1 MYAYAY
7 ARVST
12 EEQDLD
18 TQIVTVE
25 EWAKRNN
32 VIILEWF
39 VDHGVS
45 GATPLQERT
54 GFRKLVEKLQSA
66 NPRPSLLLV
75 YDVTRIARS
84 LREFL
89 LAWNYIENVLGLA
102 LVPVK
107 DIHIFQVPYEY
118 RDVLKTLLA
127 TFAELEREFI
137 RRRTRDAMK
146 RLKQEGKIT
155 NVVERLLRENKQL
168 LDTICREYR
177 EGTPKYRLAKKYNL
191 SLYAVERILR
201 EYCGVVYEGVCPRCM
216 HMLRLERRNIEFSN
230 GSVRIKLL
238 YYCPNCGYVREV
250 EEST

>member
-18 TQIVTVE
+18 TQIAAVE
-25 EWAKRNN
+25 EWARKNN
-32 VIILEWF
+32 VTILEWF
-39 VDHGVS
+39 VDHGIS
-45 GATPLQERT
+45 GATPLQERP
-54 GFRKLVEKLQSA
+54 GFRKLLEKLKTAS
-66 NPRPSLLLV
+66 PRPSLLLV

-89 LAWNYIENVLGLA
+89 LAWNYIENTVGLA
-102 LVPVK
+102 LIPVK

-118 RDVLKTLLA
+118 RDILKTLLA

-137 RRRTRDAMK
+137 RRRTRDAMR

-155 NVVERLLRENKQL
+155 NIVERLLRENKQL

-177 EGTPKYRLAKKYNL
+177 EGTPKYRLAKSYKL

-201 EYCGVVYEGVCPRCM
+201 EYCGVVYEGTCPRCM
-216 HMLRLERRNIEFSN
+216 HMLRLERRSVEFTD
-230 GSVRIKLL
+230 GSVKVRLL
-238 YYCPNCGYVREV
+238 YYCPNCGFTCEL
-250 EEST
+250 EESS